1 MQVDFLI
8 VGQGLAGSLLARSLR
23 ARGRRV
29 AVVDDR
35 WKSAASQVA
44 AGLMTPLTGRRFTL
58 TPDYPGL
65 FARAGEVL
73 GGLGVFHPVDVYRL
87 FVDAEQRERGLQRAS
102 EVACQPFI
110 RRITE
115 RPGEWQAELTDGQ
128 GGALMKGAW
137 VDLPKL
143 LADTRS
149 QLAAEGA
156 LIEAAFEPADL
167 VVTPEAVTWREV
179 RAAGVVYCDG
189 YKSAQRGPF
198 AYLPWQPA
206 KGEALDLVS
215 DAPQPPFILNREGWA
230 LPLGE
235 GRWRAGT
242 NWEWAGLDETPTAA
256 QKDKL
261 INRFKGYFRRP
272 VSVDVTGH
280 LAGVRPCTAD
290 NRPFLGTHP
299 AQPRVHL
306 FNGLGP
312 RGTVWAPTL
321 AAVMAD
327 YLLGGKPV
335 PEEVSIGRVGGF
347 RE

>member
-23 ARGRRV
+23 AKGARV
-29 AVVDDR
+29 AVVDDAWR
-35 WKSAASQVA
+35 SAASLVA

-73 GGLGVFHPVDVYRL
+73 GALGVFHPVDVYRL
-87 FVDAEQRERGLQRAS
+87 FVDAEQRERGRKRADDPT
-102 EVACQPFI
+102 CQPFI

-115 RPGEWQAELTDGQ
+115 RQGELQAEITDEQ

-143 LADTRS
+143 LAETRA
-149 QLAAEGA
+149 LLVAEGA
-156 LIEAAFEPADL
+156 LIEAAFDPAEVHVDASG
-167 VVTPEAVTWREV
+167 VVWRHV

-206 KGEALDLVS
+206 KGEALDLRS
-215 DAPQPPFILNREGWA
+215 DAPQSPFILNREGWA
-230 LPLGE
+230 LPLGL

-242 NWEWAGLDETPTAA
+242 NWEWAGLDETPTLA
-256 QKDKL
+256 QRDKF
-261 INRFKGYFRRP
+261 IARFQGYFRAP
-272 VSVDVTGH
+272 VSVEVTGH
-280 LAGVRPCTAD
+280 LAGVRPCTSD
-290 NRPFLGTHP
+290 NLPFLGTHP
-299 AQPRVHL
+299 TEPRFHL

-321 AAVMAD
+321 AEEMAD
-327 YLLGGKPV
+327 HL
-335 PEEVSIGRVGGF
+335 VSGRALRPSCDLRRFG
-347 RE
+347 